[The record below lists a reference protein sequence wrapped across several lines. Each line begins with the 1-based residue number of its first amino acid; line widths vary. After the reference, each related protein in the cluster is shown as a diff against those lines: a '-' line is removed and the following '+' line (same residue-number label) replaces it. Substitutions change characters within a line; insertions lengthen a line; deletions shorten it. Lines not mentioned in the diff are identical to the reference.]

1 MAYEASEDVIKIAET
16 LRMLQEQFQC
26 VVCLGTL
33 QDATSTRC
41 GHTFCQQ
48 CINRIAKSKNALCPL
63 CNARLN
69 RRGIVQS
76 EKIRS
81 LVRAMQVMLSSAQ
94 VDITEMGYEDD
105 YLIRKEQKLS
115 TKESPPSR
123 GNPAVIMSTEQNQ
136 NVSKGSSKV
145 ESWLLGV
152 APISSTPE
160 PNQLITH
167 PLEHTSPTDFSDSE
181 MVSVSQVNPDTLKNT
196 KISDAKPLSAYIE
209 DDGEPE
215 KSTSKLKSVK
225 IKNTTKTLAT
235 KKVGLSRSKTRQES
249 VKSLFGRMNQTSIS
263 VSSTANTDISEMK
276 VPDPVLVV
284 INGEKENTT
293 NPLPSRSPG
302 WSRVQKMKKDFDQ
315 PSKVLRTVNYQ
326 GDNSPVIIEDIG
338 SGDEQPC
345 MNLSLD
351 SPVLK
356 KKAKVNEIVNN
367 LETELEVLEKSI
379 QFKNSTP
386 VKTSLFNKKTENS
399 VTLSK
404 LTGVHAVKPIV
415 QFLKLGSI
423 ATKKSP
429 SVPIYLRGSLE
440 HLYYPGATH
449 EPYRQLKDAETQTPC
464 ETSVGHTT
472 KASVAQKQS
481 SESSDKVSATSHN
494 ERRQEEHTDSDIEMM
509 DAETVLFSQPVGS
522 NTCLDLDARRALSPA
537 KTRECPRKGKS
548 GEILSESDPEIM
560 DAETVLF
567 TQPVA
572 PTKHLSIKA
581 GQLESVVAET
591 DLMGTEL
598 VEIPSTMPECTE
610 DSQKSISVVC
620 SQDGQR
626 TPQNNFNDIGENACL
641 INRRG
646 NKTGNSESDNVLS
659 VNSIVDLDSPSSSV
673 VGGNKTKK
681 GRAVCSSSDSSDS
694 EIGVPKK
701 RTNKGK
707 KRKQQVLSDNEDS
720 CPIDLNISAV
730 DTNKIMA
737 NIMANIEDTDITQSP
752 EPEWFT
758 DAKKKIEERTVAVES
773 RGNDDDIDMIYDVF
787 DTSRNEIDSDG
798 DSELINPTPQKLTQQ
813 TSYFSKSITHSDDI
827 VPSSQPPI
835 EIQKL
840 PPLLQSSVN
849 ETIPEGTQSL
859 NHEQA
864 ISANKSPSP
873 LSESKNE
880 QEDASVQ
887 HFVTAS
893 SSILGAASEPVETSR
908 ATDVPPSPAL
918 PTVPVI
924 PPKPV
929 FVCSSIAPHLSSLV
943 EKLAS
948 LVGGEFSPTFTANTT
963 HLIVRVDDG
972 KRADKTLK
980 YLSAVAAGKWVVSF
994 AWVEKSLE
1002 AKTLLSEEPFE
1013 ALDTTGEPGPRRSR
1027 EARINGKRLFDG
1039 FEFCCVGEFQNLS
1052 IGQMEALLK
1061 ESGASI
1067 VAKPTDFSFRDRIIP
1082 VTLAQ
1087 WEDMKEEQ
1095 LATWLDQYSSPMIQY
1110 DWVLDCIGK
1119 FCVTSFQPS
1128 LICDYS
1134 DDLLCSMGIPAY
1146 LYEAVDTEQEQEQE

>member
-1 MAYEASEDVIKIAET
+1 MLIFIFQVNNWWIPPAHICVNKI
-16 LRMLQEQFQC
+16 LISISLIFRPCLLNFS
-26 VVCLGTL
+26 LGTL

-94 VDITEMGYEDD
+94 VDITEMGYED
-105 YLIRKEQKLS
+105 EQKLS

-338 SGDEQPC
+338 SGD
-345 MNLSLD
+345 

-379 QFKNSTP
+379 QFKNRSP

-399 VTLSK
+399 LHYK
-404 LTGVHAVKPIV
+404 HQGVHAVKPIV

-449 EPYRQLKDAETQTPC
+449 EPYR
-464 ETSVGHTT
+464 
-472 KASVAQKQS
+472 
-481 SESSDKVSATSHN
+481 
-494 ERRQEEHTDSDIEMM
+494 
-509 DAETVLFSQPVGS
+509 
-522 NTCLDLDARRALSPA
+522 
-537 KTRECPRKGKS
+537 
-548 GEILSESDPEIM
+548 
-560 DAETVLF
+560 
-567 TQPVA
+567 
-572 PTKHLSIKA
+572 
-581 GQLESVVAET
+581 
-591 DLMGTEL
+591 
-598 VEIPSTMPECTE
+598 
-610 DSQKSISVVC
+610 
-620 SQDGQR
+620 
-626 TPQNNFNDIGENACL
+626 
-641 INRRG
+641 
-646 NKTGNSESDNVLS
+646 
-659 VNSIVDLDSPSSSV
+659 
-673 VGGNKTKK
+673 
-681 GRAVCSSSDSSDS
+681 
-694 EIGVPKK
+694 
-701 RTNKGK
+701 
-707 KRKQQVLSDNEDS
+707 
-720 CPIDLNISAV
+720 
-730 DTNKIMA
+730 
-737 NIMANIEDTDITQSP
+737 
-752 EPEWFT
+752 
-758 DAKKKIEERTVAVES
+758 
-773 RGNDDDIDMIYDVF
+773 
-787 DTSRNEIDSDG
+787 
-798 DSELINPTPQKLTQQ
+798 
-813 TSYFSKSITHSDDI
+813 
-827 VPSSQPPI
+827 
-835 EIQKL
+835 
-840 PPLLQSSVN
+840 
-849 ETIPEGTQSL
+849 
-859 NHEQA
+859 
-864 ISANKSPSP
+864 
-873 LSESKNE
+873 
-880 QEDASVQ
+880 
-887 HFVTAS
+887 
-893 SSILGAASEPVETSR
+893 
-908 ATDVPPSPAL
+908 
-918 PTVPVI
+918 
-924 PPKPV
+924 
-929 FVCSSIAPHLSSLV
+929 
-943 EKLAS
+943 
-948 LVGGEFSPTFTANTT
+948 
-963 HLIVRVDDG
+963 
-972 KRADKTLK
+972 
-980 YLSAVAAGKWVVSF
+980 
-994 AWVEKSLE
+994 
-1002 AKTLLSEEPFE
+1002 
-1013 ALDTTGEPGPRRSR
+1013 
-1027 EARINGKRLFDG
+1027 
-1039 FEFCCVGEFQNLS
+1039 
-1052 IGQMEALLK
+1052 
-1061 ESGASI
+1061 
-1067 VAKPTDFSFRDRIIP
+1067 
-1082 VTLAQ
+1082 
-1087 WEDMKEEQ
+1087 
-1095 LATWLDQYSSPMIQY
+1095 
-1110 DWVLDCIGK
+1110 
-1119 FCVTSFQPS
+1119 
-1128 LICDYS
+1128 
-1134 DDLLCSMGIPAY
+1134 
-1146 LYEAVDTEQEQEQE
+1146 